1 MSFRK
6 ADEKPTES
14 TEETTENPLGFIP
27 GDVKADEV
35 INVFDAA
42 ALRSMLLKDIPDV
55 IEASAADTNG
65 DGSITIAD
73 LVLLHEY
80 LVGMDVE
87 LTYYKGV

>member
-1 MSFRK
+1 M
-6 ADEKPTES
+6 
-14 TEETTENPLGFIP
+14 
-27 GDVKADEV
+27 
-35 INVFDAA
+35 FDAA

>member
-1 MSFRK
+1 MC
-6 ADEKPTES
+6 S
-14 TEETTENPLGFIP
+14 TPR
-27 GDVKADEV
+27 
-35 INVFDAA
+35 